1 MKFLE
6 VVTPPY
12 IYHGFSN
19 QNNLWEY
26 KFTPLNMKSCG
37 CCNVRRNKEIKNGEM
52 HIALDI
58 YLQLECLDNRE
69 VTVRECSAPTRHK
82 YSVTYQIKY

>member
-19 QNNLWEY
+19 QKKLWED
-26 KFTPLNMKSCG
+26 KFTALNMKSCG
-37 CCNVRRNKEIKNGEM
+37 CCNVRRNKEIKNGEKY
-52 HIALDI
+52 IALDI
-58 YLQLECLDNRE
+58 YLQLECLYKRE
-69 VTVRECSAPTRHK
+69 VTVRECSAPMRHK
-82 YSVTYQIKY
+82 YSVTYQRKY